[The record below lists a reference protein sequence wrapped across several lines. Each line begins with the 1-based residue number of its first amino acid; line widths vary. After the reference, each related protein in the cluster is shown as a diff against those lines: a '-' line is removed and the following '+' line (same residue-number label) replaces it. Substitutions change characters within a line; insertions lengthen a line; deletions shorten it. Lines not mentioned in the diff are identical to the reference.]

1 MIDRDTRHTKE
12 QQANNKKV
20 VTVGGKKK
28 LLLFDNEELETSEQI
43 SETELQKM
51 INWLVSEALEEMQE
65 DSKPLYE
72 AWLDE
77 ADYPEGFSLETFK
90 SLLSFKKRAAYV
102 RKHLGRLGG
111 GSARIVFA
119 VDPNTVVK
127 IANNKKGQAQN
138 EIEADVSRF
147 GYENI
152 AEVKDYDS
160 DDYLYIE
167 AERARKMTESDWKRL
182 TGWNFEDWANTLHNF
197 MTKIRGGTERMKRPV
212 PPDFKE
218 IEESELFNNI
228 VTMLADFD
236 MPTGDVGKI
245 SSWGIV
251 NRDGKEVPVLVDYGL
266 TQTVWDEYYNPK
278 GPTRRY

>member
-1 MIDRDTRHTKE
+1 MIDRDTKHTKE
-12 QQANNKKV
+12 HQADNKKV
-20 VTVGGKKK
+20 VTVGGEKK

-43 SETELQKM
+43 SETELQEM
-51 INWLVSEALEEMQE
+51 ISWLVSEALEEMQE

-90 SLLSFKKRAAYV
+90 SLPSFKKRATYA
-102 RKHLGRLGG
+102 REHLGRLGG

-138 EIEADVSRF
+138 EIEADVSRI

-167 AERARKMTESDWKRL
+167 AERARKMTKSDWKRL

-197 MTKIRGGTERMKRPV
+197 MTERRGGAKWMKRPV
-212 PPDFKE
+212 PSDFEE
-218 IEESELFNNI
+218 IEESELFNNV
-228 VTMLADFD
+228 VTMMADFD
-236 MPTGDVGKI
+236 MPAGDIGRI

-266 TQTVWDEYYNPK
+266 TQTVWDEYYSPK